1 MSDLTQPVE
10 ILLAEDN
17 EDDIVLTQEAFGEA
31 RLVNV
36 LHVVRDGE
44 EALAYL
50 RRQGPYREAARP
62 GLVLLDIAMP
72 KKDGFE
78 VLRELKADPELLSIP
93 VVVLTTS
100 TSEEDVI
107 RSYTAGA
114 CSFVS
119 KPVRAERLREVLKQF
134 ALYWVLVAKVPRWR

>member
-1 MSDLTQPVE
+1 MSDLTRPVE
-10 ILLAEDN
+10 ILLVEDN

-36 LHVVRDGE
+36 LHIVRDGE
-44 EALAYL
+44 EALAFL
-50 RRQGPYREAARP
+50 RRQGPYREATRP

-72 KKDGFE
+72 RKDGFE
-78 VLRELKADPELLSIP
+78 VLHELKADPDLRSLP
-93 VVVLTTS
+93 VVMLTTS
-100 TSEEDVI
+100 TREEDVV
-107 RSYTAGA
+107 RSYTEGA

-119 KPVRAERLREVLKQF
+119 KPVRVGQLQEVLKQF